1 MLLINSLLTS
11 GAPPRLG
18 TLGIIGGGQLALML
32 ARAASQLG
40 VRTRIIE
47 SSPECPAH
55 REVADFHQGKLSSAA
70 DLAEFA
76 AKADIITLENEFV
89 ASSLLAGIEATG
101 KQVWPSSKTMAL
113 VQDKMIQ
120 KQTLVSGGVPVVT
133 FLPVDAETSPESI
146 GAQIGYPF
154 VLKRRTL
161 GYDGTGNYT
170 VHSAAEWP
178 AALAKLGK
186 ADGSLYAEKWCPFER
201 ELAVIVTRSAHGEH
215 AIYPVVETVQ
225 RNHVCE
231 QVLAPAQLPA
241 EVAEQA
247 GKIALKAVES
257 VDGVGSFGVE
267 FFLLPGGQLLVNEM
281 APRVHN
287 SGHYT
292 IEACACSQFENHVR
306 AVLGLPLGSARMR
319 APAAMVNL
327 LAKTSASG
335 APHGIEKALAVPGA
349 AVHLYGKLEAKP
361 GRKMGHIT
369 ALGSTVDEALA
380 AAQKAADAIQFDLS
394 ISA

>member
-1 MLLINSLLTS
+1 MLLTNHLFVPGTQ
-11 GAPPRLG
+11 PRLAS
-18 TLGIIGGGQLALML
+18 LGIIGGGQLALML

-47 SSPECPAH
+47 SSPLCPAH
-55 REVADFHQGKLSSAA
+55 REVADFCEGKLSSAA

-133 FLPVDAETSPESI
+133 FIPVDATTTADSI
-146 GAQIGYPF
+146 SAQIGYPF

-161 GYDGTGNYT
+161 GYDGTGNFT
-170 VHSAAEWP
+170 VRSGDDWS
-178 AALAKLGK
+178 AALAKLGN
-186 ADGSLYAEKWCPFER
+186 APDSLYAEKWCPFDR
-201 ELAVIVTRSAHGEH
+201 ELAVMVTRSANGEH
-215 AIYPVVETVQ
+215 ALYPVVETVQ
-225 RNHVCE
+225 ANHVCE
-231 QVLAPAQLPA
+231 QVLAPARLSTEA
-241 EVAEQA
+241 AEQA
-247 GKIALKAVES
+247 KSIALKAVES
-257 VDGVGSFGVE
+257 VGGVGSFGVE
-267 FFLLPGGQLLVNEM
+267 FFLLPDGQLLVNEM

-292 IEACACSQFENHVR
+292 IEACDCSQFENHIR
-306 AVLGLPLGSARMR
+306 AVLGLPLGSTKLR

-335 APHGIEKALAVPGA
+335 APNGIEEALAVSGA
-349 AVHLYGKLEAKP
+349 SVHLYGKLGAKP
-361 GRKMGHIT
+361 GRKMGHVT
-369 ALGSTVDEALA
+369 ALGRTVEEALST
-380 AAQKAADAIQFDLS
+380 AQTAADAIQFDLPLP
-394 ISA
+394 A